1 MVKVKCIPCGRIFE
15 AESLEDAV
23 CPFCGAMGD
32 KLVLYTEAEEDDYWA
47 SVEAEG
53 EDYEFDPLA

>member
-1 MVKVKCIPCGRIFE
+1 MVKIKCIPCGRIFE

-32 KLVLYTEAEEDDYWA
+32 KLVIYDESEQDAYWA
-47 SVEAEG
+47 SVENG
-53 EDYEFDPLA
+53 EDDYEFDPLA